1 MKNNISMLS
10 FLIGSYN
17 EMVKN
22 FGENDKTNK
31 FFINQLSG
39 LIAIHQVNISDAN
52 IICSVIGLKKDNT
65 NFNWENSK
73 KNIQMFIDT
82 MGILEKYKDIQT
94 KEMTLFMFYKENKI
108 NENIFKIIA
117 KVYDLDIDQYLH
129 PIPIN
134 NVSSNFGKLDNN
146 SDVLLSKITSEVK
159 TTNEFAKWREFLRKY
174 KKEGFSYYIKNPNAV
189 CSCDKTWYTIPFNE
203 IINTINDKN
212 VIDNSLVNYLN
223 LMIDKPDDFHIE
235 ERAFN
240 GCSGYTHTTNSKVT
254 KEAQIF
260 DYKKILKEYK
270 NYILELRNYNTN
282 LSNDDTFDNDYTNA

>member
-129 PIPIN
+129 PIPTN

>member
-129 PIPIN
+129 PIPTN

-240 GCSGYTHTTNSKVT
+240 GCSGYTHMTNSKVT

-270 NYILELRNYNTN
+270 NYILVLKNFNTN

>member
-129 PIPIN
+129 PIPTN

-282 LSNDDTFDNDYTNA
+282 LSNDDNFDNDYTNA

>member
-17 EMVKN
+17 EMIKN
-22 FGENDKTNK
+22 FGENDKTNN

-108 NENIFKIIA
+108 NENIFKTIA

-129 PIPIN
+129 PIPTN

-240 GCSGYTHTTNSKVT
+240 GCSGYTHMTNSKVT
-254 KEAQIF
+254 KEAQMF

-270 NYILELRNYNTN
+270 NYILVLRNFNTN

>member
-22 FGENDKTNK
+22 FGENDKTNN

-39 LIAIHQVNISDAN
+39 LVAIHQVNISDAN

-108 NENIFKIIA
+108 NENIFKTIA

-129 PIPIN
+129 PIPTN

-189 CSCDKTWYTIPFNE
+189 CSYDKTWYTIPFNE

-240 GCSGYTHTTNSKVT
+240 GCSGYTHMTNSKVT

-270 NYILELRNYNTN
+270 NYILVLRNFNTN

>member
-17 EMVKN
+17 EMIKN

-129 PIPIN
+129 PIPTN

-189 CSCDKTWYTIPFNE
+189 CSYDKTWYTIPFNE

-240 GCSGYTHTTNSKVT
+240 GCSGYTHMTNSKVT

-270 NYILELRNYNTN
+270 NYILVLRNFNTN

>member
-108 NENIFKIIA
+108 NENIFKTIA

-129 PIPIN
+129 PIPTN

-240 GCSGYTHTTNSKVT
+240 GCSGYTHMTNSKVT

-270 NYILELRNYNTN
+270 NYILVLRNFNTN

>member
-31 FFINQLSG
+31 YFINQLSG

-108 NENIFKIIA
+108 NENIFKTIA

-129 PIPIN
+129 PIPTN

-189 CSCDKTWYTIPFNE
+189 CSYDKTWYTIPFNE

-240 GCSGYTHTTNSKVT
+240 GCSGYTHMTNSKVT

-270 NYILELRNYNTN
+270 NYILVLRNFNTN

>member
-17 EMVKN
+17 EMIKN

-108 NENIFKIIA
+108 
-117 KVYDLDIDQYLH
+117 YL
-129 PIPIN
+129 
-134 NVSSNFGKLDNN
+134 KL
-146 SDVLLSKITSEVK
+146 
-159 TTNEFAKWREFLRKY
+159 
-174 KKEGFSYYIKNPNAV
+174 
-189 CSCDKTWYTIPFNE
+189 
-203 IINTINDKN
+203 
-212 VIDNSLVNYLN
+212 
-223 LMIDKPDDFHIE
+223 
-235 ERAFN
+235 
-240 GCSGYTHTTNSKVT
+240 
-254 KEAQIF
+254 
-260 DYKKILKEYK
+260 
-270 NYILELRNYNTN
+270 
-282 LSNDDTFDNDYTNA
+282 

>member
-108 NENIFKIIA
+108 NENIFKTIA

-129 PIPIN
+129 PIPTN

-189 CSCDKTWYTIPFNE
+189 CSYDKTWYTIPFNE

-240 GCSGYTHTTNSKVT
+240 GCSGYTHMTNSKVT

-270 NYILELRNYNTN
+270 NYILVLRNFNTN

>member
-129 PIPIN
+129 PIPTN

-223 LMIDKPDDFHIE
+223 LMIDKPDDFHID

-282 LSNDDTFDNDYTNA
+282 LSNDDNFDNDYTNA

>member
-108 NENIFKIIA
+108 NENIFKTIA

-129 PIPIN
+129 PIPTN

-189 CSCDKTWYTIPFNE
+189 CSYDKTWYTIPFNE

-240 GCSGYTHTTNSKVT
+240 GCSGYTHMTNSKVT

-270 NYILELRNYNTN
+270 NYILVLKNFNTN

>member
-108 NENIFKIIA
+108 NENIFKTIA

-129 PIPIN
+129 PIPTN

-189 CSCDKTWYTIPFNE
+189 CSYDKTWYTIPFNE

-282 LSNDDTFDNDYTNA
+282 LSNDDNFDNDYTNA

>member
-108 NENIFKIIA
+108 NENIFKTIA

-129 PIPIN
+129 PIPTN

-189 CSCDKTWYTIPFNE
+189 CSYDKTWYTIPFNE

-240 GCSGYTHTTNSKVT
+240 GCSGYTHMTNSKVT

-270 NYILELRNYNTN
+270 NYILELRNFNTN